1 MSPENALNTDLYEV
15 LGVAAD
21 ATPAEITSAYR
32 ALARKLHPDVNAD
45 AGDGERFKDVTAAYD
60 VLGDPDKRAEYDEF
74 RSMVGSG
81 FAGDGFSHGGFDT
94 EGWGR
99 SGGAGAYG
107 PDGGSFGSGG
117 GSFGSGDLGDLL
129 GSLFGSRNDPGFGDR
144 PRRGA
149 DAVARVPVSFT
160 DGVTGTTVTLSGAG
174 DRRIPVTIP
183 AGVDTGDLLRI
194 PGAGGPGSNGGP
206 AGDLLVEVIV
216 GSHPRFTRDGLDLH
230 TTVTVPFTTA
240 ALGGRTRVATLD
252 DAVTIKVPAGTQ
264 PGRVMRVRGRGVAAE
279 NRKGDLLVTID
290 VAVPTKLSDDQRA
303 AVEALRDALETQ
315 ER

>member
-32 ALARKLHPDVNAD
+32 ALARRLHPDVNAD
-45 AGDGERFKDVTAAYD
+45 ADDGERFKDVTAAYD

-81 FAGDGFSHGGFDT
+81 FTGEGFPYDQ
-94 EGWGR
+94 WGR
-99 SGGAGAYG
+99 
-107 PDGGSFGSGG
+107 PDGSAPGHDA
-117 GSFGSGDLGDLL
+117 GSFGSGDLADLL
-129 GSLFGSRNDPGFGDR
+129 GSLFGSRNDPGFSDR
-144 PRRGA
+144 PHRGA

-160 DGVTGTTVTLSGAG
+160 DAVTGVTIAVSGAA

-183 AGVDTGDLLRI
+183 AGVDTGDLLRV

-206 AGDLLVEVIV
+206 AGDLLVEVVV
-216 GSHPRFTRDGLDLH
+216 GSHPRFTRDGLDLR
-230 TTVTVPFTTA
+230 TSVTVPFTTA

-252 DAVTIKVPAGTQ
+252 DPVTIRVPAGTQ
-264 PGRVMRVRGRGVAAE
+264 PGRVMRVRGRGVDVG

-290 VAVPTKLSDDQRA
+290 VAVPTELSDDQRA
-303 AVEALRDALETQ
+303 AVEALRDALETE

>member
-32 ALARKLHPDVNAD
+32 ALARKLHPDVNVDAD
-45 AGDGERFKDVTAAYD
+45 DGERFKDVTAAYD
-60 VLGDPDKRAEYDEF
+60 VLGDADKRAEYDEF

-81 FAGDGFSHGGFDT
+81 FAGNAHD
-94 EGWGR
+94 GWGQ
-99 SGGAGAYG
+99 AGHSAAHG
-107 PDGGSFGSGG
+107 PDA
-117 GSFGSGDLGDLL
+117 GSFGSGDLADLL
-129 GSLFGSRNDPGFGDR
+129 GSLFGSRDDPGFGDR
-144 PRRGA
+144 PHRGA
-149 DAVARVPVSFT
+149 DAVARVPISFT
-160 DGVTGTTVTLSGAG
+160 DAVMGSTITLSGAG

-183 AGVDTGDLLRI
+183 AGVDTGDLLRV

-206 AGDLLVEVIV
+206 AGDLLVEVVV
-216 GSHPRFTRDGLDLH
+216 GSHPRFTRDGLDLR
-230 TTVTVPFTTA
+230 TSATVPFATA
-240 ALGGRTRVATLD
+240 ALGGRTRVGTLD
-252 DAVTIKVPAGTQ
+252 DAVTIKVPEGTQ
-264 PGRVMRVRGRGVAAE
+264 PGRVMRVRGRGIAAE